1 LTPVG
6 AAYNVPLETRV
17 ARVTAGVMPMHALKR
32 PLLLIALL
40 AIAAGAAATT
50 AVWLNAQAPV
60 NAIARFPDGKPNLS
74 GLWQTNNTA
83 NWNIAAH
90 PARPGPVAALGAAFS
105 IPGGTGIVEGNE
117 IPYKPEALARKT
129 RNAEQWMTADPE
141 IKCYLPG
148 VPRAVYMPYPFQIVQ
163 SSGSNDMLI
172 TYEFANASRIVRM
185 NAKAESPI
193 DTWMGWSRG
202 RWEGDT
208 LVVDVSS
215 FNGQSW
221 FDRAGNYQ
229 TDKLHVVER
238 YTLASPDVMRY
249 EATIE
254 DPQLYTRPWK
264 ISMPIYRRLEKD
276 AQLVEYKCVEF
287 AEELMYGHLVKQ
299 PKASSR

>member
-1 LTPVG
+1 
-6 AAYNVPLETRV
+6 
-17 ARVTAGVMPMHALKR
+17 MPISKKSVS
-32 PLLLIALL
+32 LIILL
-40 AIAAGAAATT
+40 AMAT
-50 AVWLNAQAPV
+50 AVATITTVLMNAQAPA
-60 NAIARFPDGKPNLS
+60 NPITRFPDGKPNLS
-74 GLWQTNNTA
+74 GIWQANNTA
-83 NWNIAAH
+83 NWNVLTH
-90 PARPGPVAALGAAFS
+90 QARPGPVPTLGAAFS
-105 IPGGTGIVEGNE
+105 IPGGLGVVEGNE
-117 IPYKPEALARKT
+117 IPYKPEALAKRSE
-129 RNAEQWMTADPE
+129 NATQWMTADPE

-148 VPRAVYMPYPFQIVQ
+148 VPRATYMPYPFQIVQ

-185 NAKAESPI
+185 NSKTESPI
-193 DTWMGWSRG
+193 DTWMGWSRAT
-202 RWEGDT
+202 WDGDT

-238 YTLASPDVMRY
+238 YTLTSPDVMRY

-264 ISMPIYRRLEKD
+264 ISMPIYRRVEKD

-299 PKASSR
+299 PKPSSR

>member
-1 LTPVG
+1 
-6 AAYNVPLETRV
+6 
-17 ARVTAGVMPMHALKR
+17 MPMHSLQK
-32 PLLLIALL
+32 PLPLIVLL
-40 AIAAGAAATT
+40 AVAAAAMAVTT
-50 AVWLNAQAPV
+50 VLMRAQAPV

-74 GLWQTNNTA
+74 GIWQTNNTA
-83 NWNIAAH
+83 NWNILAH
-90 PARPGPVAALGAAFS
+90 PARPGPVAARGAAFS

-117 IPYKPEALARKT
+117 IPYKADALPKKAE
-129 RNAEQWMTADPE
+129 NAEGWMTADPE

-148 VPRAVYMPYPFQIVQ
+148 VPRATYMPYPFQIVQ

-185 NAKAESPI
+185 NDKTESPI

-202 RWEGDT
+202 TWEGDT

-238 YTLASPDVMRY
+238 YTLTSPDVMRY

-287 AEELMYGHLVKQ
+287 AEELMYGHLVKR